1 MTQMRPV
8 PVDRQLGAEG
18 QAQAEL
24 GDDLLWILPDPE
36 DGIGSYPDDRLSI
49 RPQVA
54 QDDHLGRCLGRRV
67 GVSWIER
74 RVLSD
79 LPAQDL
85 PIHLVCAHVDEAGN
99 ASFATRFEQRMGPQR
114 VRDREGQRV
123 AERIVDEALGCEM
136 DDEIGV
142 ANDAPAEVAV
152 TDVPDDEAHPVPV
165 DEVGDIVH
173 VPRVRQLVEDREP
186 RPGEDLSQVL
196 GYVGADE
203 PAAPSHHDLRH
214 CIVSGSNDHR
224 IGKILWSFVI
234 DARRLETAV
243 AWTSALSHSVPRVA
257 PWGDGVA
264 AGKSFLNK
272 QLWYAASVPR
282 QLRHDAPWPH
292 W

>member
-1 MTQMRPV
+1 MKIVVT
-8 PVDRQLGAEG
+8 GG
-18 QAQAEL
+18 C
-24 GDDLLWILPDPE
+24 GF
-36 DGIGSYPDDRLSI
+36 IGSHIAEHLREVFPGARLTILDKLTYAGDMDNVS
-49 RPQVA
+49 
-54 QDDHLGRCLGRRV
+54 HLVNGNGVRLVIGDICDGDLCRRV
-67 GVSWIER
+67 VR
-74 RVLSD
+74 H
-79 LPAQDL
+79 A
-85 PIHLVCAHVDEAGN
+85 DE
-99 ASFATRFEQRMGPQR
+99 
-114 VRDREGQRV
+114 V
-123 AERIVDEALGCEM
+123 
-136 DDEIGV
+136 GV

-257 PWGDGVA
+257 PWGDVVA

-282 QLRHDAPWPH
+282 PLRHDAPWPH